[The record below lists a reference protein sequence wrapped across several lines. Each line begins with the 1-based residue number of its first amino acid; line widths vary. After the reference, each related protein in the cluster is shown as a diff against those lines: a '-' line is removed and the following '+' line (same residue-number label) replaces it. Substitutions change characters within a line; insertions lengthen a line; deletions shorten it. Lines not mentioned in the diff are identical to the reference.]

1 MRILCLYLH
10 YHSPDCPSSAR
21 AYSLLRR
28 LGRDHEVTLLTGSS
42 WRSQRVTHQFDWTP
56 PGVSLHQ
63 LHVPYANEMG
73 IFRRLLAYAGFPL
86 WALIRGLRLP
96 PPDLIYGIST
106 PLSTGWAA
114 ASLARFYRVPW
125 IFEVRDLWPDFPIQ
139 MGAISNPVLVRA
151 LRALEHWL
159 YRSAAHV
166 ITLSPDMEAHVRAVA
181 PASAVTTVAYG
192 TERDFIDSITAADL
206 QALRRM
212 HDLPDTGI
220 VLYAGTFGRANAIP
234 TLVQTARRLQ
244 HRSDLCFVFA
254 GHGYHESTLHAAA
267 RELPNIRLV
276 PPQPRSRALSLF
288 RLADVSIASFINRP
302 VLATNA
308 PSKLLDSL
316 AAGTPVIVTN
326 PGWTRRL
333 VEQHDCGWYVP
344 PERPDALARQL
355 EQLFDSPATLK
366 TASTGA
372 AAVTRDRFDRA
383 EHMDRL
389 AAIVEST
396 ACAESTARVPST

>member
-151 LRALEHWL
+151 LHALERWL

-166 ITLSPDMEAHVRAVA
+166 ITVSPDMEAHVRQAA
-181 PASAVTTVAYG
+181 PAATTSTVEYG
-192 TERDFIDSITAADL
+192 TEFDLVDAITSE
-206 QALRRM
+206 QVCALRNQY
-212 HDLPDTGI
+212 DLPASGV

-234 TLVQTARRLQ
+234 TLIRAARRLQ
-244 HRSDLCFVFA
+244 HRSDVCFVFA
-254 GHGYHESTLHAAA
+254 GQGYHASTIREAADA
-267 RELPNIRLV
+267 LPNVRLV
-276 PPQPRSRALSLF
+276 PPQPRLRSLALF
-288 RLADVSIASFINRP
+288 RLADVSITSFVDRP
-302 VLATNA
+302 VLGTNS
-308 PSKLLDSL
+308 PSKLYDSL
-316 AAGTPVIVTN
+316 AVGTPVIVTN
-326 PGWTRRL
+326 PGWMQRL
-333 VEQHDCGWYVP
+333 VQAHGCGWYVP
-344 PERPDALARQL
+344 PEQPETLAQKVAA
-355 EQLFDSPATLK
+355 LFDRPA
-366 TASTGA
+366 AIDAAGIRA
-372 AAVTRDRFDRA
+372 AAIARDRFDRA
-383 EHMDRL
+383 QHMDR
-389 AAIVEST
+389 I
-396 ACAESTARVPST
+396 AELVDAVGRSSRP